1 VVLTGKAM
9 DINQL
14 EVVVAVAQE
23 KSFSRAA
30 ETLHRTQPAVSQA
43 IRRLEVELGEPLF
56 DRSSKD
62 GTLTAAGRV
71 LFDFAQQILNL
82 RHHAHTALKELKDL
96 HRGKLSLSANEYTVM
111 YLLPLIPVFRARHPH
126 IKIEVKRSLASRIA
140 AEILGRESEIGIVS
154 FKPNDPTVAAVP
166 VLMDELALIVPPDHP
181 LAAKTIVSVRELG
194 AESFIAHN
202 VPSPYRERVTRT
214 FEKYKT
220 PLNISMELPTLE
232 AIKRF
237 VEQGMGVAL
246 VPRLT
251 AQSEIARGQLSA
263 LTVREMKLE
272 RRLYLVY
279 RKGATLSHAARA
291 FLRVAKETQT
301 VRVTSE

>member
-1 VVLTGKAM
+1 M

-14 EVVVAVAQE
+14 EVLVAVAQE

-62 GTLTAAGRV
+62 GTLTTAGRV
-71 LFDFAQQILNL
+71 LFDFAQQMLNL
-82 RHHAHTALKELKDL
+82 RQHAHSALKELKDL
-96 HRGKLSLSANEYTVM
+96 HRGKLILSANEYTVM

-140 AEILGRESEIGIVS
+140 SEVLGRETEIGVVS

-181 LAAKTIVSVRELG
+181 LAGKSNVSVRELG

-202 VPSPYRERVTRT
+202 VPSPYRERVVRA

-220 PLNISMELPTLE
+220 PLNISVELPTLE
-232 AIKRF
+232 AIKRC
-237 VEQGMGVAL
+237 VEGGMGVAL

-251 AQSEIARGQLSA
+251 AQVEIERRQVAA
-263 LTVREMKLE
+263 LTVKEMKLE
-272 RRLYLVY
+272 RRLHLVY

-291 FLRVAKETQT
+291 FLRVARETQKD
-301 VRVTSE
+301 RVTGV